1 MGRRVKLKKIV
12 CDVWASLP
20 AGGSDGAVQKQGL
33 TIAARAEGVESRVAD
48 ATFDLSSLKIDERTA
63 MDVRHCDRPA
73 MPTAHRSS
81 DLLLVKHS
89 AAQDP

>member
-1 MGRRVKLKKIV
+1 MKIFV

-33 TIAARAEGVESRVAD
+33 TIAARAGGVESRVAD
-48 ATFDLSSLKIDERTA
+48 ATFDLSSLKIDEQTA

-81 DLLLVKHS
+81 ALFLVKNS
-89 AAQDP
+89 GALDP